1 MKKAFIS
8 LLLVC
13 HFTCLIGQGTV
24 GIGVS
29 TPHSSAALDVASNNK
44 GFLVP
49 RMTNTARLAITSPT
63 NGLLVYDSTLHR
75 LYQYQEGVWRY
86 MLTNESWQ
94 QSSTRNWTYN
104 SSDSIGLGT
113 TLPTEKLDVNGIV
126 RSRDDIFANN
136 NIIASGDITAAAVVS
151 TGNLAVTGSAA
162 VNSELNTSGDI
173 NLDNTGTTL
182 QLQIIG
188 IKKAYFQLAGNNVRF
203 GTNSGNTT
211 GKILLR
217 MNGTDAITIDR
228 FANIEMLQNNTNQGN
243 IQIGWKLCRFAAP
256 ETNMLP
262 VMSGRVSADASN
274 TDTWVSPLVL
284 ATWDRVSLGRYEIST
299 LFPIVTPYSS
309 IIATP
314 LEPQRF
320 CVTTYL
326 SPGKFRVDT
335 YTRSGAKA
343 DCGFSFL
350 VFDPLN

>member
-1 MKKAFIS
+1 MKKAFIF

-13 HFTCLIGQGTV
+13 NLSCLMGQGGV
-24 GIGVS
+24 GIGTS
-29 TPHSSAALDVASNNK
+29 SPHGSAALDISSSNK

-49 RMTNTARLAITSPT
+49 RMTNTARLAIASPA

-86 MLTNESWQ
+86 MLTNESWL

-104 SSDSIGLGT
+104 SSDSIGIGT
-113 TLPTEKLDVNGIV
+113 TLPTEKLDVNGVI
-126 RSRDDIFANN
+126 RSREDIFANTN
-136 NIIASGDITAAAVVS
+136 VIANGDITAAVVAATSNLGAAGDASVGS
-151 TGNLAVTGSAA
+151 TLT
-162 VNSELNTSGDI
+162 TYGDI

-182 QLQIIG
+182 QLQHNAD
-188 IKKAYFQLAGNNVRF
+188 KKAYFQLSGNNLRF
-203 GTNSGNTT
+203 GTNSGNST
-211 GKILLR
+211 GKIVLR
-217 MNGTDAITIDR
+217 PNNISAITIDR
-228 FANIEMLQNNTNQGN
+228 FANIEMLQNNTNEGN
-243 IQIGWKLCRFAAP
+243 IRMGWKLCRFAAP

-262 VMSGRVSADASN
+262 VMSGRVSADASS
-274 TDTWVSPLVL
+274 TDTWVSPLVF

-299 LFPIVTPYSS
+299 LFQIVTPYSA

-326 SPGKFRVDT
+326 DTGKFRVDT
-335 YTRSGAKA
+335 YNRSGAKV

>member
-1 MKKAFIS
+1 MKKALIF
-8 LLLVC
+8 LLLILNLS
-13 HFTCLIGQGTV
+13 CLLGQGGV
-24 GIGVS
+24 GIGTS
-29 TPHSSAALDVASNNK
+29 NPHNSAALDVASNNK
-44 GFLVP
+44 GLLVP
-49 RMTNTARLAITSPT
+49 RMTNTARLAIASPA

-75 LYQYQEGVWRY
+75 LYQFQEGVWRY
-86 MLTNESWQ
+86 MLTNESWL

-113 TLPTEKLDVNGIV
+113 TIPTEKLDVNGNI
-126 RSRDDIFANN
+126 RSREDIFANN

-151 TGNLAVTGSAA
+151 TGNIGVTGSASL
-162 VNSELNTSGDI
+162 NSTLTTYGDI
-173 NLDNTGTTL
+173 KLDNTGTTL
-182 QLQIIG
+182 QLQNNG
-188 IKKAYFQLAGNNVRF
+188 VKKAYFQLAGNNLRL

-211 GKILLR
+211 GKMLFR

-228 FANIEMLQNNTNQGN
+228 FANIEMLQNNTNEGN
-243 IQIGWKLCRFAAP
+243 IQIGWKLCRFDAP

-262 VMSGRVSADASN
+262 VMSGRVAADASN

>member
-8 LLLVC
+8 LLFVC

-24 GIGVS
+24 GIGTS

-49 RMTNTARLAITSPT
+49 RMTNTARLAITSPA

-75 LYQYQEGVWRY
+75 LYQFQDGVWRY
-86 MLTNESWQ
+86 MLTNESWL

-113 TLPTEKLDVNGIV
+113 SSPTEKLDVNGIIK
-126 RSRDDIFANN
+126 SRDGIFANN
-136 NIIASGDITAAAVVS
+136 NIIASGDITAATVIS

-162 VNSELNTSGDI
+162 VNSSLTTSGDI

-182 QLQIIG
+182 QLQNNG
-188 IKKAYFQLAGNNVRF
+188 VKKAYFQLAGNNLRF
-203 GTNSGNTT
+203 GTNSGNTS

-217 MNGTDAITIDR
+217 MNSTDAISIDR
-228 FANIEMLQNNTNQGN
+228 FANIEMLQGNTNQGN
-243 IQIGWKLCRFAAP
+243 IQIGWKLCRFTAP

>member
-13 HFTCLIGQGTV
+13 YFTSLVGQGNI
-24 GIGVS
+24 GIGTS
-29 TPHSSAALDVASNNK
+29 IPHVSAALDVASDSK

-49 RMTNTARLAITSPT
+49 RMTNTARLAISSPA

-75 LYQYQEGVWRY
+75 LYQFQDGVWRY

-113 TLPTEKLDVNGIV
+113 SAPTEKLDVNGIIK
-126 RSRDDIFANN
+126 SRDDIFANN
-136 NIIASGDITAAAVVS
+136 NTVASGDITAAAIIS

-162 VNSELNTSGDI
+162 INSTLNTSGDI

-182 QLQIIG
+182 QLQNNG
-188 IKKAYFQLAGNNVRF
+188 VKKAYFQLAGNNLRF

-211 GKILLR
+211 GKIIFR
-217 MNGTDAITIDR
+217 MNSTDAISIDR
-228 FANIEMLQNNTNQGN
+228 FANIEMLQGNTNEGN
-243 IQIGWKLCRFAAP
+243 IQIGWKLSRFAAP

-284 ATWDRVSLGRYEIST
+284 ATWNRISLGRYEIST
-299 LFPIVTPYSS
+299 LFPIVTPFSS